1 MSRKIESEDED
12 KTLREM
18 KVNLQDSLM
27 VFVQEE
33 QGGPVPSYSPTQSPL
48 VISPT
53 SPFDSPP
60 PLSPTGIP
68 LPGLPPLPP
77 PPLLPSPN
85 SLPRPPPPLSPPPPS
100 PLSPPPLVRQPP
112 AVVLPPPVFAATGL
126 SLGGEPLPP
135 GDEEHPAAGLLSLFR
150 PLPPPPPCPPRL
162 NMSAQSTP
170 QDMELVDSP
179 GDDAAETRFFQDQA
193 AIVFPASVWG
203 FVEKPPSVVFSST
216 AVSEEEAMEAAP
228 PPQGGSRSGRKRQ
241 ESTRKEERAKKRRIS
256 SGNKTKG
263 DEDEETAL
271 RALLLSQVRPKSTP
285 DTGAN
290 KENTAV
296 HEEAPRIPPSLP
308 VHIKAD
314 TLPVKSSGVTPAASS
329 TAVGSR
335 QEGTLRRQGA
345 AAVKKAERK
354 VSRAGRKGVPAAKLN
369 ISQVDRAKHFPNLTK
384 KLVIPL
390 TQRDSD
396 TEEEEKEMA
405 ASARV
410 SKTAPSA
417 KVDKTAPSARTGEDF
432 CLNLD
437 SFLKQV
443 RSATTGERRSA
454 QRGPAGKDVTP
465 QMKARAKALTPADK
479 RKLISSNISHLPL
492 EQQREYIR
500 LKLLIARKEQLK
512 VSGKL
517 RAGSI
522 QQQQQQLVKSRNTTP
537 DRVTRTGS
545 KLVAKSGS
553 SGAKAAPPVKQTVN
567 ILSSPVSSSK
577 KMPVNVSSGPGDN
590 KQTAEIKPLVN
601 VPAGQ
606 GDKKTAESKPLIS
619 TKKAVNAAAAQPGV
633 DPASL
638 NSPKKVAAVAA
649 PRSAGAG
656 GVLSGTADSP
666 IKIVEDPDTS
676 AQGEDED
683 ELRLRIALL
692 DELKKNLQKRGGTID
707 GVLNRAGS
715 LPTAVSLTPGEKS
728 SSSAGGVLAPVGST
742 NMISTHSKMTVKVL
756 LNSFLPIFQCCGF

>member
-1 MSRKIESEDED
+1 VSRKIESEDED
-12 KTLREM
+12 KTLQEM
-18 KVNLQDSLM
+18 KVNLQDSLK

-48 VISPT
+48 DISPE

-85 SLPRPPPPLSPPPPS
+85 SLPRPPPPP

-162 NMSAQSTP
+162 NVSAQSKP

-203 FVEKPPSVVFSST
+203 FVEKPPSVVCSST
-216 AVSEEEAMEAAP
+216 AVSEEEAVEAAP

-241 ESTRKEERAKKRRIS
+241 ESTRKEERAKKRRTS

-263 DEDEETAL
+263 EEDEETAL
-271 RALLLSQVRPKSTP
+271 RALLLSQVRPKATP

-296 HEEAPRIPPSLP
+296 PEEAPRIPPSLP

-314 TLPVKSSGVTPAASS
+314 TLPVKSSGVTPVASS
-329 TAVGSR
+329 TAVGRR
-335 QEGTLRRQGA
+335 QEGTLRRPGA

-390 TQRDSD
+390 TQQDSD
-396 TEEEEKEMA
+396 TEEEEEEEMA
-405 ASARV
+405 ASAKAD
-410 SKTAPSA
+410 KTAPSA

-443 RSATTGERRSA
+443 RSATTGERRGA

-522 QQQQQQLVKSRNTTP
+522 QQQQLVKSRNTTP
-537 DRVTRTGS
+537 DRVTRAGS

-553 SGAKAAPPVKQTVN
+553 SGAKTAPPVKQTVN
-567 ILSSPVSSSK
+567 ILSSPVTSSK
-577 KMPVNVSSGPGDN
+577 KLPGNVSSGQGD

-606 GDKKTAESKPLIS
+606 GDKKTAEIKPLIS

-633 DPASL
+633 DTASL

-649 PRSAGAG
+649 PRSVGAG
-656 GVLSGTADSP
+656 GVLSGSADSP
-666 IKIVEDPDTS
+666 IKIVDDPDTA
-676 AQGEDED
+676 AQEEDED

-715 LPTAVSLTPGEKS
+715 LPAAVSSTPREKS
-728 SSSAGGVLAPVGST
+728 SSSAGGVLAPAGST
-742 NMISTHSKMTVKVL
+742 NMISTHSKMTVKV
-756 LNSFLPIFQCCGF
+756 C